1 MRKPRMTSRELAS
14 AMSDVAAGEFSV
26 HPYNI
31 YKPDDPSN
39 VWWLVPKSDPTG
51 PWFKYGKLFFTT
63 DPKVIPFPDSL
74 YSGFYVEKGL
84 SPKLASHF
92 SSYPEWIMGS
102 DWLWGSFIT
111 ALPTLRLGEGE
122 IILVSAGLRV
132 TDTRHMWDPSRL
144 WFRGSANGS
153 LKLIG
158 SHPSKTQPDIA
169 AFLRDCIAPATEV
182 SELCSV
188 LGKLPE
194 DFDWAWI
201 DLCIG
206 PASPSNKIPAPATLW
221 NDNLKRWSSWVR

>member
-1 MRKPRMTSRELAS
+1 
-14 AMSDVAAGEFSV
+14 MSDVAAGEFSV

-158 SHPSKTQPDIA
+158 SHPSTP
-169 AFLRDCIAPATEV
+169 LRQRSLNSALCWASYRKISTGPGLISASDRQAPRIKSRHLQRCGT
-182 SELCSV
+182 
-188 LGKLPE
+188 
-194 DFDWAWI
+194 I
-201 DLCIG
+201 I
-206 PASPSNKIPAPATLW
+206 
-221 NDNLKRWSSWVR
+221 